1 MAAPASAAPGPDAR
15 SRQAATMFTKLDPT
29 DWQLIHLLQQNARAS
44 NATLARQLGLART
57 TVVTRLARLER
68 DGIIQGYGLR
78 LGSEL
83 EQAAVRAYCAI
94 SVLPR
99 STAGVIRAL
108 EKMVEVEEVSSVS
121 GQFDYLAF
129 LRCTTHEK
137 LDELLDRIGNLDGVK
152 QTQTSIIL
160 NRKIDRRGG
169 L

>member
-1 MAAPASAAPGPDAR
+1 
-15 SRQAATMFTKLDPT
+15 MFTKLDPT

-160 NRKIDRRGG
+160 NRKIDRRRTSVK
-169 L
+169 